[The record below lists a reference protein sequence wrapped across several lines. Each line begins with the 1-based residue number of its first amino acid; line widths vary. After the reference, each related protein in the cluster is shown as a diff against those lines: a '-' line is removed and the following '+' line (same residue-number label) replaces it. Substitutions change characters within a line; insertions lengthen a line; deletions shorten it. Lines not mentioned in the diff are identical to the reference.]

1 MLLPAML
8 PALLA
13 LRPSAARR
21 HLYGFDDHGPCGMG
35 GLEHSCGNTKYGSV
49 KNFRQVD
56 PATAASVVLWQ
67 PGGPVTAPGIAESY
81 TLTVDGDT
89 LYYISITGTS
99 AADAAVWLVACD
111 LLSGVPRFT
120 APLPFDLLP
129 PPSAAV
135 RGQQR
140 RGRLGAGPGPLTG
153 ATIAVDPDTK
163 QVFVGGYTQTN
174 VTMVPDSRCQP
185 PCGSDAVCCSDPW
198 HTAAAGECFTVGNCS
213 DISWLA
219 GDPLLSVVRLSAEGG
234 NAKTITS
241 VATPGLEIKAS
252 ACACACMPHQ
262 PARGITRVPCFCR
275 ASQHFGVQT
284 FSNVYH
290 FCACVAMARRRRRH
304 AVYAGQQ
311 LVSLHRRGGPA
322 HVQVHLKRA
331 VAFNIFMKKTDHL
344 PRQAR
349 DKHEE
354 R

>member
-1 MLLPAML
+1 MPAGSS
-8 PALLA
+8 PKGAAA
-13 LRPSAARR
+13 LRS
-21 HLYGFDDHGPCGMG
+21 L
-35 GLEHSCGNTKYGSV
+35 HSCGNTKYGSV

-153 ATIAVDPDTK
+153 ATIAVDPDTR

-234 NAKTITS
+234 NAETITS

-252 ACACACMPHQ
+252 ACACARMPHRTCQ
-262 PARGITRVPCFCR
+262 RGILCFAVP
-275 ASQHFGVQT
+275 A
-284 FSNVYH
+284 
-290 FCACVAMARRRRRH
+290 
-304 AVYAGQQ
+304 
-311 LVSLHRRGGPA
+311 
-322 HVQVHLKRA
+322 
-331 VAFNIFMKKTDHL
+331 NIFCCVKL
-344 PRQAR
+344 
-349 DKHEE
+349 
-354 R
+354 